1 MDFPVTIDLTMDDD
15 SDTDSCVA
23 EVAAYI
29 RSTPARPPSSNGIV
43 DLTVS
48 PLPVSPRT
56 EANNSSAMRAHR
68 ITDYFSNGPLS
79 PSKKVNKVYLRRC
92 CIGIF

>member
-1 MDFPVTIDLTMDDD
+1 MNCPVTVDLTMDDD

-23 EVAAYI
+23 EVAAFI
-29 RSTPARPPSSNGIV
+29 RSTPARPPSLHEIV

-48 PLPVSPRT
+48 PRAISPRT
-56 EANNSSAMRAHR
+56 ETKKSSAMQANR

-79 PSKKVNKVYLRRC
+79 PTKKVFK
-92 CIGIF
+92 